1 MVELLLRAI
10 IPPYEDGLQQI
21 MPKNLDEIDH
31 RILEAL
37 QADGRIS
44 NHDLAERVGLS
55 PSPCLRRVRQLED
68 AGVISGYVA
77 LLDPGALGLDVT
89 AFVRVRL
96 DQQGDRH
103 LAAFETSLVALP
115 EVMECYLMTGESDYQ
130 LRVLVHSL
138 AEFEDF
144 LRHKLTRI
152 PGVAQVTSSFA
163 LRPIV
168 YRTDLPVAAS

>member
-1 MVELLLRAI
+1 ML
-10 IPPYEDGLQQI
+10 
-21 MPKNLDEIDH
+21 KNLDKIDE
-31 RILEAL
+31 RILAAL

-44 NHDLAERVGLS
+44 NQDLAERVGLS
-55 PSPCLRRVRQLED
+55 PSPCLRRVRQLEA
-68 AGVISGYVA
+68 AGVISGYVT

-96 DQQGDRH
+96 DQQVDRQ
-103 LAAFETSLVALP
+103 LVAFEAAVTALP

-130 LRVLVHSL
+130 LRVLVRSL

-144 LRHKLTRI
+144 LRRKLTRI
-152 PGVAQVTSSFA
+152 EGVAQVTSSFA

-168 YRTDLPVAAS
+168 YRTALPVA

>member
-1 MVELLLRAI
+1 ML
-10 IPPYEDGLQQI
+10 
-21 MPKNLDEIDH
+21 KTLDKIDE
-31 RILEAL
+31 RILAAL

-44 NHDLAERVGLS
+44 NQDLAERVGLS
-55 PSPCLRRVRQLED
+55 PSPCLRRVRQLEA
-68 AGVISGYVA
+68 AGVISGYVT

-96 DQQGDRH
+96 DQQVDRH
-103 LAAFETSLVALP
+103 LVAFEAAVTALP

-130 LRVLVHSL
+130 LRVLVRSL

-152 PGVAQVTSSFA
+152 EGVAQVTSSFA

-168 YRTDLPVAAS
+168 YRTALPVA